1 MRTAFTTPV
10 VVALGFVATAIFAQ
24 PVVISPEGQ
33 KAGAPDVAINAK
45 GQLAILWVDRSPQD
59 NASAGHDHN
68 HDRHL
73 STADLYVTISPDGGK
88 TFNAPVKVNSAEGV
102 VLGSTTEQTSY
113 RRHTEWNLACLVRCQ
128 RHPSDT

>member
-45 GQLAILWVDRSPQD
+45 GQLAILWLIVRLKTMLQLGTITTMIGISRPQ
-59 NASAGHDHN
+59 
-68 HDRHL
+68 
-73 STADLYVTISPDGGK
+73 ISM
-88 TFNAPVKVNSAEGV
+88 
-102 VLGSTTEQTSY
+102 
-113 RRHTEWNLACLVRCQ
+113 
-128 RHPSDT
+128 